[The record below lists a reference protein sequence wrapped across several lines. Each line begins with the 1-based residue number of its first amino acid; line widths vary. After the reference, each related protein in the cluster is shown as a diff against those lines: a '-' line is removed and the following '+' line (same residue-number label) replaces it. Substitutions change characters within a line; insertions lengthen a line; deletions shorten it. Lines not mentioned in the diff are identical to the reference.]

1 MKNRWEIS
9 KKINGLISVF
19 GFLEATVVYLQVL
32 GIIPSAH
39 DSFVVSG
46 TFSNPAPVGGLL
58 SICSILTLH
67 RSFYTAKWWQWGLIT
82 CYLLIACVLTDSRA
96 ALLSFI
102 VAATILLL
110 VRFRISSKRL
120 RYAVYMSLLV
130 LGVLLVVAMYMY
142 RPQSADGRLLIWKIC
157 TKHIIAEKPLWG
169 HGVGSFHREYMTAQ
183 ATYFASGCATEE
195 EMLLAADNTFS
206 FNEFIRIACEYG
218 IIGMLLTVFILSAI
232 VYSGRREL
240 SGLRGAAIISL
251 VCGIVFACFSYPLDI
266 PILRVLY
273 AVLVLCAI
281 PPLWFNLHRWRMLY
295 LWIGLFAAILVGGST
310 SHYIRY
316 QRMDRALSKLLVS
329 DDKANKAYI
338 KNSIDG
344 FIDNERILSRYAY
357 VLYEKGQY
365 KEAIPILERS
375 ISLFPTAEKILDL
388 GDVYKINQ
396 MYGKAIE
403 CYRMASFM
411 LPAYV
416 TPPYKLF
423 TLYKELGMENKA
435 MEYAE
440 RINSMK
446 VKVENKQAMD
456 IKREAKEF
464 LQLQQ

>member
-1 MKNRWEIS
+1 
-9 KKINGLISVF
+9 
-19 GFLEATVVYLQVL
+19 
-32 GIIPSAH
+32 
-39 DSFVVSG
+39 
-46 TFSNPAPVGGLL
+46 
-58 SICSILTLH
+58 
-67 RSFYTAKWWQWGLIT
+67 
-82 CYLLIACVLTDSRA
+82 
-96 ALLSFI
+96 
-102 VAATILLL
+102 
-110 VRFRISSKRL
+110 
-120 RYAVYMSLLV
+120 
-130 LGVLLVVAMYMY
+130 
-142 RPQSADGRLLIWKIC
+142 
-157 TKHIIAEKPLWG
+157 
-169 HGVGSFHREYMTAQ
+169 
-183 ATYFASGCATEE
+183 
-195 EMLLAADNTFS
+195 
-206 FNEFIRIACEYG
+206 
-218 IIGMLLTVFILSAI
+218 
-232 VYSGRREL
+232 
-240 SGLRGAAIISL
+240 
-251 VCGIVFACFSYPLDI
+251 
-266 PILRVLY
+266 
-273 AVLVLCAI
+273 
-281 PPLWFNLHRWRMLY
+281 
-295 LWIGLFAAILVGGST
+295 
-310 SHYIRY
+310 
-316 QRMDRALSKLLVS
+316 MDRALSKLLVS